1 MHRDPN
7 DHALWGNGHGH
18 DHHHHDHTHEH
29 EHDHPHPHGH
39 NGPPDAEHLHS
50 HPIGHTA
57 AEREEMEALASTFID
72 TFRQAA
78 DKTSWLRL
86 AGVPFELK
94 GTDGLMMKLV
104 DVEIVS
110 NWQVATASPG
120 FGSRELV
127 YLPLPGEMV
136 KERTNVR
143 LTYVSLT
150 ERRDLDLQSFLVTQA
165 QAAKAVT

>member
-7 DHALWGNGHGH
+7 DHALWGNGHAHRH
-18 DHHHHDHTHEH
+18 DHDQHHGQGHT
-29 EHDHPHPHGH
+29 HGH
-39 NGPPDAEHLHS
+39 NGPPEGEHLHS
-50 HPIGHTA
+50 HPLGRSA
-57 AEREEMEALASTFID
+57 AEREELEVLASTFID

-86 AGVPFELK
+86 AGVPFELR
-94 GTDGLMMKLV
+94 GSDGLMLKLV

-127 YLPLPGEMV
+127 YLPMPGEMV
-136 KERTNVR
+136 KERTNFR

-150 ERRDLDLQSFLVTQA
+150 ERRDLDLRTFLID
-165 QAAKAVT
+165 AAGEGRLSA